1 MSSVSAS
8 STPSTTGASSS
19 FGSRPPVN
27 NGGSTAKV
35 ADDLRNAK
43 FTTAF
48 RGYDPAE
55 VRAFLQRMA
64 MRVEAEL
71 SAVDRV
77 TITPIASDAELVL
90 DEAAYLAAA
99 AASALDSST
108 AASPVET
115 ADGVLLAARSE
126 YESILASARNEANA
140 IVVKANDDAARIILR
155 ARAESRGKPSADSSA
170 VVEAAYAQ
178 AASDPELARE
188 QARLMITEAR
198 AVRERI
204 LTDLNKR
211 RRVAHVQLEQ
221 LRVAREKLTETLR
234 EARRIVDDSARDL
247 STAEVEAR
255 LAADAAGR
263 RISAEALP
271 SIGELE
277 VELWG
282 GRHMPS
288 TRTFA
293 SASTPVSDADDSF
306 ETPTPA
312 SVTTPMST
320 AQGEVPAA
328 SPDVAPIQ
336 ASASV
341 TEAVAEAV
349 VEGVV
354 EGSAVKDSGTEAVV
368 ETQLAHAASV
378 DQLNGPSSAVMPTTL
393 AEIAVAAPVALVV
406 VEDSPLELASETP
419 ASAEP
424 AKTGLVLSVPML
436 PTAGAQ
442 AAETAPAMTSESI
455 QRVPTNMVA
464 SGADLG
470 VQALSGRVVAIEGVT
485 PVGTLPVGGD
495 LDSRDRT
502 ERSENAGSL
511 LAVDLVAV
519 DLAAVDLEV
528 TSEVPQPTSVQ
539 TVSDQPVSD
548 QPVFQQPM
556 SEQPEAEDSVPV
568 QLEEI
573 QRAAPQ
579 DSAAP
584 EVIKKRAANVDDLF
598 ARLRADRERAAVEA
612 RSLLGVKD
620 SDERGE
626 NEAVNAEVLDL
637 RPTDESGG
645 GGNNSRRSKGT
656 SGTPKPAR
664 NPGSSRDEVSGG
676 ASVQAGTV
684 VVLDRADTEEHVTA
698 IVLDLRPSN
707 PPIDLRTTGTERSSS
722 EAEHTVSEAD
732 DSMDFVVGP
741 LHSSLIRTVKRRLHD
756 EQSSILAMLRSYRGA
771 LDVDRLLGS
780 AQDHQLRLTNE
791 IQPIFVDAFR
801 VGAEKSGSQMSEREI
816 NELLREHIESVAAS
830 VTATIRSEVSS
841 IVASQGGN
849 DSRALGESLTSTYR
863 TWTTERIG
871 AVVTGAVVETYR
883 LGTAA

>member
-8 STPSTTGASSS
+8 STPSTPSTTGASSS

-35 ADDLRNAK
+35 AGDLRNAK

-48 RGYDPAE
+48 RGYDSAE

-71 SAVDRV
+71 STFDRV
-77 TITPIASDAELVL
+77 TITPMASDAELVL
-90 DEAAYLAAA
+90 DEGAYLAA

-115 ADGVLLAARSE
+115 ADEVLLAARSE

-306 ETPTPA
+306 ETPSLA
-312 SVTTPMST
+312 SLTNPVAA
-320 AQGEVPAA
+320 AQSEVPGA
-328 SPDVAPIQ
+328 SPDVAAILAL
-336 ASASV
+336 ASNQEVSV
-341 TEAVAEAV
+341 SEPVHEAA
-349 VEGVV
+349 VEGP
-354 EGSAVKDSGTEAVV
+354 AFEAVV
-368 ETQLAHAASV
+368 ETQPADVVPV
-378 DQLNGPSSAVMPTTL
+378 DQMDGYNGVLPPTTH
-393 AEIAVAAPVALVV
+393 ADISVAAPVAPVV
-406 VEDSPLELASETP
+406 VEDSSLDLASETP
-419 ASAEP
+419 ASAEQ

-442 AAETAPAMTSESI
+442 VAETA
-455 QRVPTNMVA
+455 
-464 SGADLG
+464 
-470 VQALSGRVVAIEGVT
+470 
-485 PVGTLPVGGD
+485 
-495 LDSRDRT
+495 
-502 ERSENAGSL
+502 
-511 LAVDLVAV
+511 
-519 DLAAVDLEV
+519 
-528 TSEVPQPTSVQ
+528 
-539 TVSDQPVSD
+539 
-548 QPVFQQPM
+548 
-556 SEQPEAEDSVPV
+556 
-568 QLEEI
+568 
-573 QRAAPQ
+573 Q

-584 EVIKKRAANVDDLF
+584 EVIKKRPANVDDLF
-598 ARLRADRERAAVEA
+598 ARLRADRERAAIEA
-612 RSLLGVKD
+612 RSVLGVKE

-626 NEAVNAEVLDL
+626 NEAVSAAVLDL

-645 GGNNSRRSKGT
+645 SGNSSKRSKGT
-656 SGTPKPAR
+656 SGTPKPTR
-664 NPGSSRDEVSGG
+664 NTDSSRDEVSSGP
-676 ASVQAGTV
+676 SVQAGTL
-684 VVLDRADTEEHVTA
+684 VVLDRADTEDSITA

-707 PPIDLRTTGTERSSS
+707 PPIDLRNTGTERSSSEAEHTVS

-816 NELLREHIESVAAS
+816 SELLREHIEGVAAS

-871 AVVTGAVVETYR
+871 TVVNGAVVETYR